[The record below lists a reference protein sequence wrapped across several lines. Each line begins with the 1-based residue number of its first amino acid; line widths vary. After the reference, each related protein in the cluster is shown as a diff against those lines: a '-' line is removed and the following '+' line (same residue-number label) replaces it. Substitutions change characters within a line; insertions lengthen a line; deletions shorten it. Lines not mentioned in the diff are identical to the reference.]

1 MVDYRGIFWINEFK
15 RYYNVTCE
23 RSTHS
28 YATWLLIKLRNGLGQ
43 GGKRC

>member
-15 RYYNVTCE
+15 RYDNVTCE
-23 RSTHS
+23 KHAQLRDL
-28 YATWLLIKLRNGLGQ
+28 ALKLRNGLGE